1 MRVFLIIIGLLLA
14 INLAKAQEYKLYP
27 PVLKG
32 KLSFEEVLAK
42 RRSVREF
49 KDSPLTLEEVSQL
62 LWAAQGITDPKR
74 NLRTAPS
81 AGALYPLEVYV
92 VIGKVKDVPQG
103 VYRYIPKEHKIQL
116 VKSGDVREK
125 LAQAALGQVWV
136 KEAPVVIC
144 ISAEFERTKR
154 KYGQRA
160 WRYVYMEAGHAA
172 QNVLLQAVALGLEV
186 VPVGAFYDGEVQHTL
201 GLAEKQLPIYLI
213 PVGRR

>member
-1 MRVFLIIIGLLLA
+1 MIIGLLLA
-14 INLAKAQEYKLYP
+14 INIAKAQEYKLYP

-49 KDSPLTLEEVSQL
+49 KKSPLTLEEVSQL
-62 LWAAQGITDPKR
+62 LWAVQGITDPTR

-81 AGALYPLEVYV
+81 AGALYPLEVYI
-92 VIGKVKDVPQG
+92 VIGEVKDFPQG
-103 VYRYIPKEHKIQL
+103 VYWYIPQEHKIQK

-125 LAQAALGQVWV
+125 LAQVALGQVWV

-160 WRYVYMEAGHAA
+160 LRYVYLEAGHAA
-172 QNVLLQAVALGLEV
+172 QNVLLQAVALGLGG
-186 VPVGAFYDGEVQHTL
+186 VPVGAFYDEEVRRTL
-201 GLAEKQLPIYLI
+201 GLAENHFPIYLI
-213 PVGRR
+213 PIGRR

>member
-1 MRVFLIIIGLLLA
+1 MFLMIIGLLLA
-14 INLAKAQEYKLYP
+14 INFAKAQEYKLYP

-49 KDSPLTLEEVSQL
+49 KKSPLTLEEVSQL
-62 LWAAQGITDPKR
+62 LWAVQGITDPKR
-74 NLRTAPS
+74 GLRTAPS

-92 VIGKVKDVPQG
+92 VIGEVKDLPQG
-103 VYRYIPKEHKIQL
+103 VYRYIPKEHKIQQ
-116 VKSGDVREK
+116 VKSEDVREK

-144 ISAEFERTKR
+144 ISAEFERTER

-160 WRYVYMEAGHAA
+160 WRYVYLEAGHAA
-172 QNVLLQAVALGLEV
+172 QNILLQAVALGLGG
-186 VPVGAFYDGEVQHTL
+186 VPVGAFNDGEVQQIL
-201 GLAEKQLPIYLI
+201 SLPEKHLPIYLI
-213 PVGRR
+213 PVGRCF